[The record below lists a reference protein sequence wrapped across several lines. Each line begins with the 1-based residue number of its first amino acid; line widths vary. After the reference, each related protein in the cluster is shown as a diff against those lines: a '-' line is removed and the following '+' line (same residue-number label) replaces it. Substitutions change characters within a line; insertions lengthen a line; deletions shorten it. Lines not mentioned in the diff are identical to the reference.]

1 MSCILNVHLFIPLN
15 QTCVAQWLE
24 SHRDTCCKCIQSV
37 AIMIQGI
44 ICIIRPICRA
54 SLSTHPCPPLPDLS
68 RHNHALSS
76 RLAGMPARRN
86 ANKGTSHSSLPPPQ
100 SISCC
105 STMLYTLA
113 LSSVNARLV
122 LRSRSRSPS
131 SISVD
136 GFEARSSSTL
146 ANYTHQGVSFSV
158 HRLSFP
164 PSVAV
169 CEKRWGRGGGE
180 ERETQKP
187 QSHTPASCCRPAVR
201 IPRGLPARGA
211 RVQAWRGY
219 FAPLRVMPSVGR
231 ARLRDAWG
239 ESWFF

>member
-15 QTCVAQWLE
+15 QTRVAQWLE

-44 ICIIRPICRA
+44 IYIIRPICRA
-54 SLSTHPCPPLPDLS
+54 SLSTHPCPPLPNLC
-68 RHNHALSS
+68 RQNHALSS
-76 RLAGMPARRN
+76 RLAGMPARQN
-86 ANKGTSHSSLPPPQ
+86 ANKRTSHSSLPPPQ

-158 HRLSFP
+158 HRLSS
-164 PSVAV
+164 PSPVSV
-169 CEKRWGRGGGE
+169 CEKRWGRGVEIERRKNRRATHLLHVAGQPFVFLEDFLLEGRELRRGE
-180 ERETQKP
+180 DILL
-187 QSHTPASCCRPAVR
+187 HC
-201 IPRGLPARGA
+201 G
-211 RVQAWRGY
+211 
-219 FAPLRVMPSVGR
+219 
-231 ARLRDAWG
+231 
-239 ESWFF
+239 